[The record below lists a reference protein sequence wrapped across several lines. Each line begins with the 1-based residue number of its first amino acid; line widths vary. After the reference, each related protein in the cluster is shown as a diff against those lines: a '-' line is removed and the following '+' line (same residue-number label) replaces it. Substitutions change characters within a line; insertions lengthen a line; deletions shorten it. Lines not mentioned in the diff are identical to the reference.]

1 MPKTRQ
7 GRSEVPNRLADSA
20 YAVAVADS
28 QRDSQGDKAWY
39 RQLGTSIANVA
50 STVFR
55 NLSGVRGLTGIFAVA
70 ALIATA
76 VASWWYTDSAFGKF
90 SQTLGFPIAGVLFGL
105 WAADYYYRKDAYKKR
120 YRDVEVSVYT
130 TWLLIAGVEVIRR
143 HIANA
148 KIGITA
154 LKPSTDDEHEHKL
167 KAHSDIEAGHTA
179 AELTISMSYLALANF
194 ETFSKDAVK
203 SAKEKFTMNEQEAT
217 IRQQIVQGRGADTI
231 AARPPEPETATN
243 SEIGSDGRA

>member
-1 MPKTRQ
+1 MA
-7 GRSEVPNRLADSA
+7 E
-20 YAVAVADS
+20 
-28 QRDSQGDKAWY
+28 SQGDDQVDKPWY
-39 RQLGTSIANVA
+39 HHVGGWF
-50 STVFR
+50 STAFR
-55 NLSGVRGLTGIFAVA
+55 NLSGVRGLTGIFATG

-76 VASWWYTDSAFGKF
+76 VASWWYTESPFGKF

-130 TWLLIAGVEVIRR
+130 TWLLIAGVEIIRQ

-148 KIGITA
+148 RNA
-154 LKPSTDDEHEHKL
+154 VASAKPSTDDEHQNRL
-167 KAHSDIEAGHTA
+167 KAHSEIEAGHTA

-203 SAKEKFTMNEQEAT
+203 SAKEKFTTNEQEAT
-217 IRQQIVQGRGADTI
+217 VRQQIVQGRGAT
-231 AARPPEPETATN
+231 ETAATPKASEAETN
-243 SEIGSDGRA
+243 SENGGTGNG

>member
-1 MPKTRQ
+1 MT
-7 GRSEVPNRLADSA
+7 
-20 YAVAVADS
+20 DS
-28 QRDSQGDKAWY
+28 QDDKKWY
-39 RQLGTSIANVA
+39 HHVGGWLA
-50 STVFR
+50 TVFR
-55 NLSGVRGLTGIFAVA
+55 NLSGVRGITGIFATG

-76 VASWWYTDSAFGKF
+76 IASWWYTDSSFGDF
-90 SQTLGFPIAGVLFGL
+90 SQKLGLPIAGVLFTW

-148 KIGITA
+148 KVGVA
-154 LKPSTDDEHEHKL
+154 AMKPSANGEHQHKL
-167 KAHSDIEAGHTA
+167 EAHSEIEAGHTA

-203 SAKEKFTMNEQEAT
+203 SAKEKFTQNEQEAT
-217 IRQQIVQGRGADTI
+217 VRQQIVQGRGTNAT
-231 AARPPEPETATN
+231 AERPPEPETMTN
-243 SEIGSDGRA
+243 SENGGKGNG